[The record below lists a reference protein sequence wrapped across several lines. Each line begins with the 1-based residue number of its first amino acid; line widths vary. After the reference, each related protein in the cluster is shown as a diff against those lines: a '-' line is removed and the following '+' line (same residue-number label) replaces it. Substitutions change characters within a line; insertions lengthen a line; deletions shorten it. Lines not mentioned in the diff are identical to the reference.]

1 MAQINAL
8 STSLRLVMSVAGVDG
23 KAKEKTVSLSRVD
36 NAITA
41 EKANAVSDAL
51 AALLEYPV
59 TATRKYSVGL
69 LAE

>member
-8 STSLRLVMSVAGVDG
+8 STNLRLVMSVTGEDG
-23 KAKEKTVSLSRVD
+23 KAKEKTVSLSRID

-41 EKANAVSDAL
+41 EKAKLVSDAL
-51 AALLEYPV
+51 SALLEHPV

>member
-8 STSLRLVMSVAGVDG
+8 STSLRLVMSVTGTDG
-23 KAKEKTVSLSRVD
+23 KPAEKTVSLSRID

-41 EKANAVSDAL
+41 DKAKAVGDAL
-51 AALLEYPV
+51 AALLEHPV
-59 TATRKYSVGL
+59 TATKKYSVGI